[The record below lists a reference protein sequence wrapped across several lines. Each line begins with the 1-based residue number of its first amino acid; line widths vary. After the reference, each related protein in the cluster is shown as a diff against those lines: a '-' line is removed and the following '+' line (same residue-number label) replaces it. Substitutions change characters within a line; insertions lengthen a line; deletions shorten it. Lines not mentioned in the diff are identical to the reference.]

1 MKASISINNSDIV
14 YLIHGQYFRIDYNVS
29 NSFALI
35 FVYDNGEKVEEFHY
49 PQKKNGIFNKI
60 YVKIISP
67 CINFFNLFYW
77 GFLIKKFYNK
87 IYFKRSKGV
96 FENATNSFN
105 PNLKIIALGLGYKVF
120 RYKLKINFINSK
132 PPELEVN
139 PINTPK
145 VAQMNIHF
153 KIPKF
158 KLPLI
163 NKSKDIDF
171 QLDKQTILINDH
183 KELDN
188 LILESRIN

>member
-1 MKASISINNSDIV
+1 MKASISINNSEIV

-35 FVYDNGEKVEEFHY
+35 FIYDNGEKVEKYYY
-49 PQKKNGIFNKI
+49 PQKKTGFFNTI
-60 YVKIISP
+60 YVKIILP
-67 CINFFNLFYW
+67 FINFFNLIYW
-77 GFLIKKFYNK
+77 GLRIKKFYKK

-96 FENATNSFN
+96 FENATNSYN

-139 PINTPK
+139 AINTPE

-158 KLPLI
+158 KLPVI

-171 QLDKQTILINDH
+171 QLDKQIIIINSHKDLDKTILDSKN
-183 KELDN
+183 N
-188 LILESRIN
+188 